1 MPARVGIRFRRSL
14 TMGGALRKKD
24 TPRALS
30 ASPRLLGPFPGLS
43 ILFPCEPPKGKPPQ
57 VDGPPGGGLILS

>member
-1 MPARVGIRFRRSL
+1 
-14 TMGGALRKKD
+14 MGGALRKKD